1 VRTRAFLEHGRWL
14 VETGIDSQDVQ
25 VTIEFAGKLGRMH
38 AHYRMV
44 DDLRP
49 LLFAYNAEEVKKLLR
64 GDISGTL
71 RGIAFELTDR
81 GTFNFEDT
89 LLRRRMPFAN
99 ARRTKNLDVSL
110 TPT

>member
-1 VRTRAFLEHGRWL
+1 
-14 VETGIDSQDVQ
+14 
-25 VTIEFAGKLGRMH
+25 MH

>member
-1 VRTRAFLEHGRWL
+1 
-14 VETGIDSQDVQ
+14 
-25 VTIEFAGKLGRMH
+25 
-38 AHYRMV
+38 
-44 DDLRP
+44 
-49 LLFAYNAEEVKKLLR
+49 LR